1 MEAAFALRA
10 VAERTLGAEAAFT
23 LRTVAESGT
32 VAERARR
39 TRFAVATVT
48 AFAVALVAAA
58 GALAEG
64 LAAARAAGGRTRR
77 ALGFQ
82 AGDDFG
88 RDRLADVVL
97 DAANLVA
104 LGVRGQRVGQ
114 AVAAGAAGA
123 ADAVHVV
130 LGLHRQVEV
139 HGVADALHVDA
150 TGGHVGGHQDAQL
163 AALQLR
169 QGAGALALVHV
180 AVQGGG
186 GKALVGQ
193 AVGQIVGA
201 ALGRREDDGLIQ
213 RGVAQHVVQQ
223 LHLVAGV
230 VRVQQALRDVG
241 VLFLG
246 AGDLDALRFAH
257 HAGGQLGHGAVQR
270 GREQQRL
277 AAFRQAADDGLD
289 VLDEA
294 HVQHAVGFV
303 QHQRVHGVQFDA
315 AGVQVIDQAAGGGD
329 QHVHAA
335 RQRLQLRAVRHAAH
349 DRGGAQVGQLAAVG
363 GGGVGDLQGQFAGRG
378 QHQHLHADALVGGHL
393 GDAVQRRQH
402 EGGGLA
408 AARLRGHHQVMA
420 GQGLGNG
427 GGLHGGGGAEAG
439 VLHGGQQGRR
449 EAEVFERHN
458 FPLPRSKRRIA
469 RSGRR

>member
-23 LRTVAESGT
+23 LRTIAESGT

-58 GALAEG
+58 GTLAEG

-97 DAANLVA
+97 DAADLVA

-201 ALGRREDDGLIQ
+201 ALGRREDDGLVQ

-303 QHQRVHGVQFDA
+303 QHQRVHGVQLDA
-315 AGVQVIDQAAGGGD
+315 AGVQVIDQAAG
-329 QHVHAA
+329 VATSTST
-335 RQRLQLRAVRHAAH
+335 
-349 DRGGAQVGQLAAVG
+349 
-363 GGGVGDLQGQFAGRG
+363 
-378 QHQHLHADALVGGHL
+378 
-393 GDAVQRRQH
+393 RRDS
-402 EGGGLA
+402 A
-408 AARLRGHHQVMA
+408 FSCA
-420 GQGLGNG
+420 
-427 GGLHGGGGAEAG
+427 
-439 VLHGGQQGRR
+439 
-449 EAEVFERHN
+449 
-458 FPLPRSKRRIA
+458 P
-469 RSGRR
+469 